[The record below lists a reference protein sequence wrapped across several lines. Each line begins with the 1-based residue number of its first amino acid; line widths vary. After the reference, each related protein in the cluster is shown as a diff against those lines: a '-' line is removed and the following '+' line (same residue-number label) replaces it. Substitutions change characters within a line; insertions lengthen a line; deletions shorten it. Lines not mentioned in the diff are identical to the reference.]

1 MKDKNC
7 SFPSKP
13 VHRVVETAK
22 NVFIDDFELS
32 FVVEDSVKIEE
43 LSPGQVIV
51 SLSFIAASY
60 EKDSKGN

>member
-1 MKDKNC
+1 MNDKTS

-13 VHRVVETAK
+13 VHRVVETEK
-22 NVFIDDFELS
+22 NILIDDFELS

-43 LSPGQVIV
+43 LSPEQVIV

-60 EKDSKGN
+60 EKDSKEN

>member
-1 MKDKNC
+1 MNEKTS
-7 SFPSKP
+7 SFPRKP
-13 VHRVVETAK
+13 VHRVVETEK
-22 NVFIDDFELS
+22 NILIDDFKLS

-43 LSPGQVIV
+43 LSPEQVIV